1 MANGVKKCCGQGFLK
16 GRKLFSHEGRIVAV
30 ACEDTA
36 VFAVKRVP
44 MRAEVRLRQWSRCR
58 MVFIL
63 RDMPVYDSE
72 SMPKFP
78 SLEDQLDLITKG
90 AAEIVPLEALKERIA
105 KSIASGV
112 PMRIKAGFDP
122 TAPDLHLGHTV
133 LLRKLKHFQDLGHTV
148 IFLIGDSTALIGD
161 PTGRNV
167 TRKPLTPEQ
176 IAENAETY
184 KEQVFKILDR
194 GTTEVRYNS
203 EWLDKLGY
211 YDMVKLMAQF
221 TVSQMLEREDFHKR
235 FNEEQP
241 IALHELIY
249 PIAQGYDSV
258 ALECDVELGGTD
270 QKFNLMRGRDLQK
283 HYGQPQQIVLMM
295 PIIEGLDGVQKMS
308 KSLGNAIGVHEPAGE
323 MYGKLMSVSDELMW
337 RYWTLLT
344 DLRGSEIAQMQTDV
358 VGGVLHPMQAKKDL
372 AWTITRDFHSKE
384 EADAAAESWA
394 KMFQQRG
401 VSEDVPVMKVSLAEE
416 GLLNV
421 SETGVAEI
429 RVPKLLVLAGLA
441 SSTGEAT
448 RKLAENAVSLNGEK
462 ISGRTCG
469 RDAMGESP
477 TLRLGKKSVRV
488 EWV

>member
-1 MANGVKKCCGQGFLK
+1 
-16 GRKLFSHEGRIVAV
+16 
-30 ACEDTA
+30 
-36 VFAVKRVP
+36 
-44 MRAEVRLRQWSRCR
+44 
-58 MVFIL
+58 
-63 RDMPVYDSE
+63 MP
-72 SMPKFP
+72 FP
-78 SLEDQLDLITKG
+78 SIEDQLDLITKG

-105 KSIASGV
+105 KSIATGK

-133 LLRKLKHFQDLGHTV
+133 LLRKLKHFQNLGHTV

-167 TRKPLTPEQ
+167 TRKPLTREQ
-176 IAENAETY
+176 IAANAETY

-194 GTTEVRYNS
+194 ETTEVRYNS
-203 EWLDKLGY
+203 EWLDKLSY

-221 TVSQMLEREDFHKR
+221 TVSQMLEREEFHKR

-241 IALHELIY
+241 IGLHEFIY

-270 QKFNLMRGRDLQK
+270 QKFNLMRGRDLQR

-308 KSLGNAIGVHEPAGE
+308 KSLNNAIGVHEPAGE
-323 MYGKLMSVSDELMW
+323 MYGKLMSISDELMW

-344 DLRGSEIAQMQTDV
+344 DLRASEIAGMQEEV
-358 VGGVLHPMQAKKDL
+358 RAGALHPMQAKKNL
-372 AWTITRDFHSKE
+372 AWTITKGFHSAA
-384 EADAAAESWA
+384 EADAAADSWA

-401 VSEDVPVMKVSLAEE
+401 VSEDVPVVKVSLAEE
-416 GLLNV
+416 GLMAAAADD
-421 SETGVAEI
+421 GAMEI

-462 ISGRTCG
+462 ISGRTYD
-469 RDAMGESP
+469 RTAMGESP

>member
-1 MANGVKKCCGQGFLK
+1 
-16 GRKLFSHEGRIVAV
+16 
-30 ACEDTA
+30 
-36 VFAVKRVP
+36 
-44 MRAEVRLRQWSRCR
+44 
-58 MVFIL
+58 
-63 RDMPVYDSE
+63 
-72 SMPKFP
+72 
-78 SLEDQLDLITKG
+78 LITKG

-105 KSIASGV
+105 KSITTGK

-133 LLRKLKHFQDLGHTV
+133 LLRKLKHFQTLGHTV

-176 IAENAETY
+176 IAANAETY
-184 KEQVFKILDR
+184 KEQVFKILDPVK
-194 GTTEVRYNS
+194 TEVRYNS
-203 EWLDKLGY
+203 EWLNKLSY

-258 ALECDVELGGTD
+258 ALECDAELGGTD

-283 HYGQPQQIVLMM
+283 HYGQQQQIVLMM

-308 KSLGNAIGVHEPAGE
+308 KSLNNAIGVHEPAGE
-323 MYGKLMSVSDELMW
+323 MYGKLMSVSDALMW

-344 DLRGSEIAQMQTDV
+344 DLRGSEIAQMQADV
-358 VGGVLHPMQAKKDL
+358 AGNVLHPMQAKKNL
-372 AWTITRDFHSKE
+372 AWTITKGFHSQE
-384 EADAAAESWA
+384 DADTAAESWA
-394 KMFQQRG
+394 KLFQQRG
-401 VSEDVPVMKVSLAEE
+401 VSENVPVVKVSRSSE
-416 GLLNV
+416 GLIGIADRHEGTEL
-421 SETGVAEI
+421 
-429 RVPKLLVLAGLA
+429 RMPKLLQLAGLA

-448 RKLAENAVSLNGEK
+448 RKLAENAVSVNGDKFSEK
-462 ISGRTCG
+462 LVQEAVLG
-469 RDAMGESP
+469 DSP

-488 EWV
+488 EWVG